1 MTSVLWKGEE
11 QQSQAEVR
19 LLETLN
25 SHKCK
30 DTHKPAMGGGQGCLL
45 PVLVPSLEG
54 SASGIKSCMWIV
66 KNEISTEERS
76 GLV

>member
-30 DTHKPAMGGGQGCLL
+30 DTHKPAMGGGKAVYSQFWSQAWKEVHL
-45 PVLVPSLEG
+45 
-54 SASGIKSCMWIV
+54 A
-66 KNEISTEERS
+66 
-76 GLV
+76 

>member
-1 MTSVLWKGEE
+1 MTSMLWKGEE

-30 DTHKPAMGGGQGCLL
+30 DTHKPAMGGPRLST
-45 PVLVPSLEG
+45 PSFGPKPGRKCIWHKIMHVDRKE
-54 SASGIKSCMWIV
+54 
-66 KNEISTEERS
+66 
-76 GLV
+76 